1 MESDTKKKVKDL
13 FSLMDGISSEIDL
26 QAQIETL
33 NGEINTLKLA
43 FHELSKRFETFEKTY
58 EHKKNQVRQM
68 KKEMET
74 ILHDLD

>member
-13 FSLMDGISSEIDL
+13 FSLMEGISSDIDVK
-26 QAQIETL
+26 AQIEML

-43 FHELSKRFETFEKTY
+43 FHELSKRFEAFENAY
-58 EHKKNQVRQM
+58 EQKKNQVKQM